1 MAGNYSHA
9 ANALLKTVDL
19 DMQSIKEWA
28 ILDSGATSHFLVTA
42 APTASV
48 QVATN
53 PLTVTIPDGSKVK
66 STHTCT
72 LAIPELPPK
81 ARMGHIIPGLASH
94 SLLSVVKLCDAGC
107 EVKLTKILCTVKYR
121 GRVVL
126 QGHKCSRTGLW
137 MVPLDTTNQA
147 PAEEA
152 AQVHEHLQFA
162 NFAYEYLG
170 NALPTTSQE
179 ELAMYYHQCLC
190 SPPKSGNA

>member
-1 MAGNYSHA
+1 MAGSYSHA

-81 ARMGHIIPGLASH
+81 AIIGGATVESIPYSRSLQLPRSIWSCRHLKKSQRNPPRARAGHRLPNVSRASPD
-94 SLLSVVKLCDAGC
+94 LLPNLHHHRCNSTIA
-107 EVKLTKILCTVKYR
+107 
-121 GRVVL
+121 
-126 QGHKCSRTGLW
+126 S
-137 MVPLDTTNQA
+137 N
-147 PAEEA
+147 
-152 AQVHEHLQFA
+152 
-162 NFAYEYLG
+162 
-170 NALPTTSQE
+170 
-179 ELAMYYHQCLC
+179 C
-190 SPPKSGNA
+190 SPGVAKSASLY